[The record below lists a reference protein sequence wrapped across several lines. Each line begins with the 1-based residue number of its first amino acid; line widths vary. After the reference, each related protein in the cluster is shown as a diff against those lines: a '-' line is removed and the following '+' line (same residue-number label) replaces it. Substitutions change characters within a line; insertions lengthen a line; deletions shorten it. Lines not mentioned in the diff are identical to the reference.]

1 MSNFMEKFNI
11 NQQLIKI
18 SAVNPAH
25 FEIHKMWLIIG
36 TNDSSI
42 LELRAIWPS
51 GIETIKPAL
60 TKVFRAS
67 DHSGVDACKAAFE
80 TEALRLNALGYNIYI
95 VMNPI
100 VPTFAG
106 SAVKDQD
113 IYYRD
118 LLLID
123 IDRVEK
129 IKEPATDEDI
139 EAANQLAEVVM
150 GYLALNDWPEPIRVM
165 SGNGHHL
172 YYVLPE
178 VPNNEESTKYVKS
191 LLKNLAAEFDN
202 DTVKIDTAVF
212 NASRITKVVGTIAR
226 KGLES
231 DGRPY
236 RMAVVI

>member
-1 MSNFMEKFNI
+1 MTYFTEKTTI
-11 NQQLIKI
+11 NQQLTKNLAID
-18 SAVNPAH
+18 PAH
-25 FEIHKMWLIIG
+25 FEIQKMWRIVG
-36 TNDSSI
+36 TNNSSI

-51 GIETIKPAL
+51 GMQPAKPAL
-60 TKVFRAS
+60 TTHFRAVNLGGI
-67 DHSGVDACKAAFE
+67 DTCKSAFE
-80 TEALRLNALGYNIYI
+80 AEALRLNALGYNIYI

-113 IYYRD
+113 ICYRD

-129 IKEPATDEDI
+129 IKEPATNEDI

-150 GYLALNDWPEPIRVM
+150 GYLAINDWPEPIRVM

-202 DTVKIDTAVF
+202 DTVKIDTTVF